1 MKIYRSVATQL
12 DERGRRFARVQWV
25 EEYDRDQES
34 EGYRMQNSSGR
45 PRKKRPFEA
54 PKRRRTLPRVL
65 ARKAA

>member
-1 MKIYRSVATQL
+1 MKIYRSVATPL
-12 DERGRRFARVQWV
+12 DERGKRFARVEWV
-25 EEYDRDQES
+25 EEWDRDQEV

-54 PKRRRTLPRVL
+54 PRRKRRLPRVF